1 MSSHMPPVPPA
12 NRSKKGPKSNPE
24 TSRDKKL
31 VKHEHHANAAEEG
44 IPPISSRIPRTR
56 VTSAAG
62 VWVDRETDWQ
72 GNEKG
77 RPASAR
83 FSLIRHALAA
93 IVKARQNPANLY
105 HHRAECDFGM
115 VRSANSS

>member
-1 MSSHMPPVPPA
+1 MPPVPPA

-62 VWVDRETDWQ
+62 VWVDRETDWPTKTL
-72 GNEKG
+72 KG
-77 RPASAR
+77 M
-83 FSLIRHALAA
+83 
-93 IVKARQNPANLY
+93 K
-105 HHRAECDFGM
+105 RAGLRRLGS
-115 VRSANSS
+115 V